1 MERLELYEDFRIRAY
16 LVRLKAWR
24 FFPCDMSGEAFQR
37 RKAERRRGLHRQR
50 ERERREMLHLKSV
63 ADHRNDAVMRI
74 LIVKVVAMVPTRRR
88 NPWAGLSAEPPI
100 EIHRGV
106 EVCP

>member
-1 MERLELYEDFRIRAY
+1 
-16 LVRLKAWR
+16 
-24 FFPCDMSGEAFQR
+24 
-37 RKAERRRGLHRQR
+37 
-50 ERERREMLHLKSV
+50 MLHLKSV

-106 EVCP
+106 EVCPWASKMERRWLTSTWFGYETISGPKPRKEPRKYCVDAQTLA